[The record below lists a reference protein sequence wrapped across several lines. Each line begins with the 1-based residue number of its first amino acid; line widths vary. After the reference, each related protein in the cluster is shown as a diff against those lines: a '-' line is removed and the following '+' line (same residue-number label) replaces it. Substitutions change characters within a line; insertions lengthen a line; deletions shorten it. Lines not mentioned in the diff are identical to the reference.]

1 MAASR
6 RQLVF
11 SRPGCQL
18 RLKAFLVRQGK
29 EDHWQSRPAFW
40 LVISHTRDQRRSART
55 GSVRIS
61 FGQRSNE
68 QTTGPSSFFHS
79 RRKGLRRALRSPSLR
94 PSIYRASQ
102 KPWIKLLAPWFR
114 RGRMFPHGLAP
125 RQGRTQP
132 IGRSRRN
139 CLPPFPSLVSLATPE
154 HVSKVSLK
162 VPPVTRTERRCG
174 NERDGREAA
183 KQPYRY
189 FRPSCPFVVPACVMH
204 SCFVHGI
211 SFAACLGA
219 CCIQGNLS
227 RIDGDRPTRWFAVA
241 VAVTAVVSPPSVRHL
256 RPEISRPD
264 CSRTG
269 RRPC

>member
-1 MAASR
+1 MAALR

-29 EDHWQSRPAFW
+29 EDHLQSRPAFW

-125 RQGRTQP
+125 RQGKDAANRPVPSQLFATIP
-132 IGRSRRN
+132 IP
-139 CLPPFPSLVSLATPE
+139 CLACNPRACFESFSKSAT
-154 HVSKVSLK
+154 
-162 VPPVTRTERRCG
+162 
-174 NERDGREAA
+174 RD
-183 KQPYRY
+183 P
-189 FRPSCPFVVPACVMH
+189 H
-204 SCFVHGI
+204 
-211 SFAACLGA
+211 
-219 CCIQGNLS
+219 
-227 RIDGDRPTRWFAVA
+227 
-241 VAVTAVVSPPSVRHL
+241 
-256 RPEISRPD
+256 
-264 CSRTG
+264 
-269 RRPC
+269 